1 MAEGT
6 GMGPVAAFCA
16 ELAELQRRSGRS
28 HASLA
33 HELNISRGHLYTIL
47 KGEVKRPPD
56 WNRVVEPFVRAC
68 GADRDEVIQWRK
80 RHDVLVQVVEELRRE
95 RRRDGQA
102 AGEPDTAAGEE
113 DRGADEPD
121 ERPPP
126 ARDYAPRGRRRRLI
140 IAAAMVLVL
149 IAALAGAAVWY
160 SGRDGGAE
168 ANTGPCFSDAP
179 AAGSDLMDVPHYRP
193 GGDDKYI
200 KDWWSSDSRAALGA
214 FSRRSWEATVS
225 GGSANRYDLIV
236 LRSCIPLVGGRA
248 YKLSLTISAEPATT
262 ILIRVQEPMAVTKSG
277 EQYLPVGPRPERVEL
292 PVTGA
297 RNARDGEVTFQ
308 LGGTPT
314 DYKIKVSDVS
324 LVG

>member
-6 GMGPVAAFCA
+6 GTGPVAAFCA

-68 GADRDEVIQWRK
+68 GADREEVAQWRK
-80 RHDVLVQVVEELRRE
+80 RHDVLVQVVEQLRRE
-95 RRRDGQA
+95 RRRDDQVADGSGSA
-102 AGEPDTAAGEE
+102 VEE
-113 DRGADEPD
+113 DELSADGPD

-149 IAALAGAAVWY
+149 IAALVGAAIWY
-160 SGRDGGAE
+160 SGRDDDAKPD
-168 ANTGPCFSDAP
+168 AGPCFSDAP
-179 AAGSDLMDVPHYRP
+179 PPGSDLMTVPHNQQGADP
-193 GGDDKYI
+193 KFTSH
-200 KDWWSSDSRAALGA
+200 WWSSDARAVLGT
-214 FSRRSWEATVS
+214 SSVRSWEATVR

-236 LRSCIPLVGGRA
+236 LRSCLPLVGGRP
-248 YKLSLTISAEPATT
+248 YRLSLTVSAEPAAS
-262 ILIRVQEPMAVTKSG
+262 ILVRVQEPNGVNESTTEEVKFSP
-277 EQYLPVGPRPERVEL
+277 QPERIEVSFD
-292 PVTGA
+292 GA
-297 RNARDGEVTFQ
+297 RTTRYGEVTFQ

-314 DYKIKVSDVS
+314 DYRIKVSDIA

>member
-95 RRRDGQA
+95 RRRGDPALDEAEPLADG
-102 AGEPDTAAGEE
+102 
-113 DRGADEPD
+113 DEPD

-126 ARDYAPRGRRRRLI
+126 ARDYAPRGRRRLI
-140 IAAAMVLVL
+140 VAGALVLIL

-160 SGRDGGAE
+160 SGRDRKAD
-168 ANTGPCFSDAP
+168 AGPCFSDAP
-179 AAGSDLMDVPHYRP
+179 PAGSDLMDVPHYRP
-193 GGDDKYI
+193 DGDPKYI
-200 KDWWSSDSRAALGA
+200 QDWWSSDSRAALGA
-214 FSRRSWEATVS
+214 SSVRSWEATVR
-225 GGSANRYDLIV
+225 GGSANKYDLIV
-236 LRSCIPLVGGRA
+236 LRSCLPLVGGRG
-248 YKLSLTISAEPATT
+248 YKLTMTVSADQEVA
-262 ILIRVQEPMAVTKSG
+262 ILVKVQEPMGVSTSANEDVRIGPQPRRLEFAVH
-277 EQYLPVGPRPERVEL
+277 
-292 PVTGA
+292 GA
-297 RNARDGEVTFQ
+297 RTARDGEVTFH
-308 LGGTPT
+308 LGGTPK
-314 DYKIKVSDVS
+314 DFQIKVSDVS